1 MKFKQLL
8 LLAVLLA
15 TVCACSQRQAGL
27 AEYHEAL
34 ELMDRGDAPA
44 ALQKLQRASE
54 LARTDSLRALVQS
67 QMGTLYFS
75 QRLLDRSLQSY
86 RRAYAIDLA
95 ARDTVGLIYDL
106 RDIGNVLRATAGAD
120 SCAGPHQDSCLFYFE
135 EARRLAIVS
144 GNLPMQRDVESQM
157 AGYHLWRN
165 NLAAARRLLL
175 PAMEHIGDANQSGL
189 LFMMADLYHR
199 EGRRDSATYYYRQ
212 LLERGNLYTR
222 QAAHRALAE
231 YCLADGRSDEAM
243 HHLRLYEQLS
253 DSVHLENDA
262 EAMRRTSALYDY
274 TLREQQAHRL
284 GQRLTLAVAAVL
296 LLAVSLAAIVLY
308 FSRRRMHYRLKVQRL
323 EQLLENYRRNLN
335 PESSARPNGTLAEPV
350 GARSP
355 NPPTSTLPTG
365 TPAESAGINI
375 LQSTPIGQQIDR
387 FLADAHQP
395 AMGDDDFLLLAEA
408 VEQHFPGFLSRLRE
422 FCHLTPQERRV
433 CLLLKLGLPPTAIAQ
448 LTAHTRQ
455 SVTNTRSRLYKKAF
469 GRQGTPAEWDEFV
482 RSL

>member
-1 MKFKQLL
+1 MKHCHF

-15 TVCACSQRQAGL
+15 VACVCSQRQAGL

-34 ELMDRGDAPA
+34 ELMDLGDAPA

-86 RRAYAIDLA
+86 RRAYDIDLA

-106 RDIGNVLRATAGAD
+106 RDIGNVLRATAG
-120 SCAGPHQDSCLFYFE
+120 SEDSCLACFE
-135 EARRLAIVS
+135 EARRLAIAS

-157 AGYHLWRN
+157 AGFHLYRN
-165 NLAAARRLLL
+165 HLGEARRLLL
-175 PAMEHIGDANQSGL
+175 PAMQHIGDANQSGL

-199 EGRRDSATYYYRQ
+199 EGQRDSATFYYHE
-212 LLERGNLYTR
+212 LLDRGNLYSR

-231 YCLADGRSDEAM
+231 YCMADGRADEAM
-243 HHLRLYEQLS
+243 HHLRLYEELT
-253 DSVHLENDA
+253 DSVHLENDV

-284 GQRLTLAVAAVL
+284 ELRLTVAVAAML
-296 LLAVSLAAIVLY
+296 LLAVSLVAILLY
-308 FSRRRMHYRLKVQRL
+308 FSRRRMLYRLKVQRL

-335 PESSARPNGTLAEPV
+335 PATSNLNSQTSSLK
-350 GARSP
+350 
-355 NPPTSTLPTG
+355 ST
-365 TPAESAGINI
+365 A
-375 LQSTPIGQQIDR
+375 IGQKIVR
-387 FLADAHQP
+387 FLSDVHQP
-395 AMGDDDFLLLAEA
+395 AMDNDDFHLLADA
-408 VEQHFPGFLSRLRE
+408 IEQHYPGFLARLQE
-422 FCHLTPQERRV
+422 FCHLSPQECHV
-433 CLLLKLGLPPTAIAQ
+433 CLLLKLGLSPTAIAQ

-455 SVTNTRSRLYKKAF
+455 SVTNPRSRLFKKVF
-469 GRQGTPAEWDEFV
+469 GRQGTPGEWDEFIH
-482 RSL
+482 SL

>member
-1 MKFKQLL
+1 MKHSHILL
-8 LLAVLLA
+8 AILLAV
-15 TVCACSQRQAGL
+15 VCACSQRQAGL

-34 ELMDRGDAPA
+34 ELMDRGDAPS
-44 ALQKLQRASE
+44 ALRQLQRASE
-54 LARTDSLRALVQS
+54 LASTDSLRALVQS

-86 RRAYAIDLA
+86 RRAYDIDLEA
-95 ARDTVGLIYDL
+95 GDTVGLIYDL
-106 RDIGNVLRATAGAD
+106 RDIGNVLRATAG
-120 SCAGPHQDSCLFYFE
+120 SEDSCLACFE
-135 EARRLAIVS
+135 EARRLAIAS

-157 AGYHLWRN
+157 AGYHLYRN
-165 NLAAARRLLL
+165 NLVEARRLLL

-199 EGRRDSATYYYRQ
+199 EGRRDSATFYYRQ

-231 YCLADGRSDEAM
+231 YCMADGKTDEAM
-243 HHLRLYEQLS
+243 HHLRLYELLS
-253 DSVHLENDA
+253 DSVHRENDA

-296 LLAVSLAAIVLY
+296 LLAVSLAAILLY

-335 PESSARPNGTLAEPV
+335 SQPYDRDSQSPVQPNGTLAEPV
-350 GARSP
+350 GAR
-355 NPPTSTLPTG
+355 NLKD
-365 TPAESAGINI
+365 
-375 LQSTPIGQQIDR
+375 TPIFQKIDR

-395 AMGDDDFLLLAEA
+395 AMGDDDFHLLADA
-408 VEQHFPGFLSRLRE
+408 VEQHFPGFLSRLQE

-433 CLLLKLGLPPTAIAQ
+433 CLLLKLDLSPAAIAQ